1 MVQTDEELR
10 AEWARASRSG
20 QAVKRKKALA
30 TLASVAVTLPILG
43 LGYLVFF
50 LVWPFERV
58 PVVLLAIPWAPAL
71 AAGWWVR
78 GRLWPRGALG
88 R

>member
-1 MVQTDEELR
+1 VQTDEELR

-20 QAVKRKKALA
+20 QAVNRRKAVA
-30 TLASVAVTLPILG
+30 TVASVAVTLPILVV
-43 LGYLVFF
+43 GYGVFF
-50 LVWPFERV
+50 LAWPFGKV
-58 PVVLLAIPWAPAL
+58 PIVILAIPWLPAL
-71 AAGWWVR
+71 TAGWWVR